1 MLEDCDLLHNPRNVK
16 NIDGLGSLPYHY
28 LKRDEAS
35 CRKKPENTL
44 SYWRLVSTMGISM
57 VLAIVIAIAIG
68 YYLDK
73 WFQTSPLF
81 FLIFMIL
88 GIVAGFRNIYVIMK
102 RAEKDLK

>member
-1 MLEDCDLLHNPRNVK
+1 MQEETRKYIKLL
-16 NIDGLGSLPYHY
+16 
-28 LKRDEAS
+28 A
-35 CRKKPENTL
+35 
-44 SYWRLVSTMGISM
+44 LVSTMGISI

>member
-1 MLEDCDLLHNPRNVK
+1 VQEETKKYIKLL
-16 NIDGLGSLPYHY
+16 
-28 LKRDEAS
+28 A
-35 CRKKPENTL
+35 
-44 SYWRLVSTMGISM
+44 LVSTMGISM
-57 VLAIVIAIAIG
+57 ALAIVIAIAIG

-88 GIVAGFRNIYVIMK
+88 GIIAGFRNVYIIMK